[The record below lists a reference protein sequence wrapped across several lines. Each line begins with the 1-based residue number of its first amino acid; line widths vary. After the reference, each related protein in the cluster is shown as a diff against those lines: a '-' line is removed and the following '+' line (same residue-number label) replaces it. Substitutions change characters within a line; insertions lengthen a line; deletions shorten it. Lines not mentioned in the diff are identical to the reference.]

1 MTTRSLENQEMSKE
15 DLKRMGVNL
24 EQPKQEE
31 IDNPEVNEDGLVE
44 AISFGEDPNEKVYLI
59 FFIYA
64 DEDGNDVKD
73 WEIIVGRDNFYEF
86 VKNNAE
92 TMDMINSKALT
103 GTLTVKD
110 ATSVADIIRSFK
122 QRGMYKN
129 DGFDI
134 DEYI

>member
-110 ATSVADIIRSFK
+110 ATPVADIIRSFK

>member
-1 MTTRSLENQEMSKE
+1 MTTRTLENQEISKE

-110 ATSVADIIRSFK
+110 ATPVADIIRSFK